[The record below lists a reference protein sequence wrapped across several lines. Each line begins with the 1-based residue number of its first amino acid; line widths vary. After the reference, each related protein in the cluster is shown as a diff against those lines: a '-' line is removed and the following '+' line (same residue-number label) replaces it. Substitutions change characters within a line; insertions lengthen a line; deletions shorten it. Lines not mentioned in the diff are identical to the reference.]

1 MRREA
6 GKSLMKRKQDLEE
19 KELKEMATKR
29 RKEKEEDRL
38 AKQRVQ

>member
-1 MRREA
+1 
-6 GKSLMKRKQDLEE
+6 MKRKQDLEE